1 MRCQTSRLTVGTS
14 RGLLAAVLIVVATTL
29 PGASSQA
36 ADQPSMAAVPRA
48 KCGPGAKPE
57 TAAQGRVPTSDYT
70 SGRAA
75 KGYLCNTVQVSH
87 VASTAGL
94 KVFRYVDKT
103 GRACAYYDSTQF
115 FPTDVFANLTKDG
128 LGVFVLDMS
137 NPAKPVKT
145 ANLVTPAMLTPHESL
160 QLNQKR
166 GLLVAVAG
174 NAVTEPGVV
183 DVYDLT
189 QDCRNPQLQS
199 SSPFGIL
206 GHESAMSP
214 DGLTFYASSTYG
226 GVVAAIDLTNPKV
239 PLLLWANPGA
249 VYHGMSVSD
258 DGKRLYAANVSVSNL
273 SLDVLDVSQIQARA
287 PAPQAPVISNLSWP
301 SVSIPQVPLPFTVN
315 KHPYLLEVD
324 EFNKPDGTVGAARI
338 IDIADDRKPFVT
350 SNIRLEVHVPAN
362 RTGTPQQTD
371 PGAPES
377 PYGGYTAHYCSI
389 PRRDNPGLAACS
401 FIGSGLR
408 IFDIRDPKRP
418 REVGYFNMPA
428 SNGSHAMSAPAW
440 DVEHDQVWYSDSNSG
455 FYAVQLTNGISRAL
469 RTSPTSSAPAGA
481 APPPAVP
488 AAGSPSTETLPTT
501 GSPAGVAALG
511 LLLLGATAVAVRVRP
526 GWTVRRSPTSSR

>member
-1 MRCQTSRLTVGTS
+1 MERSGSARRVRATAARSALATALLVLAVGF
-14 RGLLAAVLIVVATTL
+14 
-29 PGASSQA
+29 PGATSHA

-48 KCGPGAKPE
+48 HCGPGARPE
-57 TAAQGRVPTSDYT
+57 TAAQGRVPASDYT

-75 KGYLCNTVQVSH
+75 KGYMCNTALVGH

-115 FPTDVFANLTKDG
+115 FPTDALANLNKDG

-145 ANLVTPAMLTPHESL
+145 ANLTTPAMLTPHESL

-189 QDCRNPQLQS
+189 QDCRQPQLQS
-199 SSPFGIL
+199 STPFGVL
-206 GHESAMSP
+206 GHESAMAP

-226 GVVAAIDLTNPKV
+226 AMVAAIDLTNPKV
-239 PLLLWANPGA
+239 PLLLWADPGA
-249 VYHGMSVSD
+249 IYHGMSVSD
-258 DGKRLYAANVSVSNL
+258 DGKRLYAANDSVANL
-273 SLDVLDVSQIQARA
+273 SLDILDVSQIQARQ
-287 PAPQAPVISNLSWP
+287 PAPQAPVISNLNWAT
-301 SVSIPQVPLPFTVN
+301 VSIPQVPVPFTVD

-338 IDIADDRKPFVT
+338 IDIADDRKPFVAA
-350 SNIRLEVHVPAN
+350 NIRLEVHVPAN
-362 RTGTPQQTD
+362 RTGTSQQTD

-389 PRRDNPGLAACS
+389 PQRTNPGLAACS

-408 IFDIRDPKRP
+408 IFDIRDPKHP
-418 REVGYFNMPA
+418 REAGYFNMP
-428 SNGSHAMSAPAW
+428 SPKGSHAMSAPAW
-440 DVEHDQVWYSDSNSG
+440 DVDHDQVWYSDSNSG
-455 FYAVQLTNGISRAL
+455 FYAVKLTNGITAAL
-469 RTSPTSSAPAGA
+469 RNASPAAAHVPAQAVPPKAPPASAPAG
-481 APPPAVP
+481 
-488 AAGSPSTETLPTT
+488 SLPTT
-501 GSPAGVAALG
+501 GPSREVAGVAMV
-511 LLLLGATAVAVRVRP
+511 LLLGGLA
-526 GWTVRRSPTSSR
+526 VRRSRYMTAREKTRSA

>member
-1 MRCQTSRLTVGTS
+1 MTMRSRKTTGRWLLVGT
-14 RGLLAAVLIVVATTL
+14 LFALAAGFPA
-29 PGASSQA
+29 PASQA

-48 KCGPGAKPE
+48 HCGPGAKPE
-57 TAAQGRVPTSDYT
+57 TAAQGRVPASDYT

-75 KGYLCNTVQVSH
+75 KGYLCNTALVGH

-115 FPTDVFANLTKDG
+115 FPTDAFENLNKDG

-145 ANLVTPAMLTPHESL
+145 ANLTTPAMLTPHESL
-160 QLNQKR
+160 QLSQKR

-199 SSPFGIL
+199 STPFGVL

-226 GVVAAIDLTNPKV
+226 SVVAAVDLTDPKV
-239 PLLLWANPGA
+239 PLLLWANPG
-249 VYHGMSVSD
+249 VIYHGMSVSD
-258 DGKRLYAANVSVSNL
+258 DGKRLYAANDSVSNL
-273 SLDVLDVSQIQARA
+273 SLDILDVSQIQSRA
-287 PAPQAPVISNLSWP
+287 PAPQAPVISNLTWP
-301 SVSIPQVPLPFTVN
+301 SVSIPQVPVPFTVN

-362 RTGTPQQTD
+362 RTGTSQQTD

-377 PYGGYTAHYCSI
+377 PFGGYTAHYCSV

-408 IFDIRDPKRP
+408 IFDIRDPQHP

-428 SNGSHAMSAPAW
+428 ANGSHAMSAPAW
-440 DVEHDQVWYSDSNSG
+440 DVDHEQVWYSDSNSG
-455 FYAVQLTNGISRAL
+455 FYAVRLTNGIMAAL
-469 RTSPTSSAPAGA
+469 RPAA
-481 APPPAVP
+481 SPPARTPPDTRAPRNPGTAPV
-488 AAGSPSTETLPTT
+488 GSLPTT
-501 GSPAGVAALG
+501 GLPTGVAVVAM
-511 LLLLGATAVAVRVRP
+511 LLLSSGMAVA
-526 GWTVRRSPTSSR
+526 RSR

>member
-1 MRCQTSRLTVGTS
+1 
-14 RGLLAAVLIVVATTL
+14 
-29 PGASSQA
+29 
-36 ADQPSMAAVPRA
+36 
-48 KCGPGAKPE
+48 
-57 TAAQGRVPTSDYT
+57 
-70 SGRAA
+70 
-75 KGYLCNTVQVSH
+75 
-87 VASTAGL
+87 
-94 KVFRYVDKT
+94 
-103 GRACAYYDSTQF
+103 
-115 FPTDVFANLTKDG
+115 
-128 LGVFVLDMS
+128 
-137 NPAKPVKT
+137 
-145 ANLVTPAMLTPHESL
+145 
-160 QLNQKR
+160 
-166 GLLVAVAG
+166 
-174 NAVTEPGVV
+174 
-183 DVYDLT
+183 
-189 QDCRNPQLQS
+189 
-199 SSPFGIL
+199 
-206 GHESAMSP
+206 
-214 DGLTFYASSTYG
+214 
-226 GVVAAIDLTNPKV
+226 
-239 PLLLWANPGA
+239 
-249 VYHGMSVSD
+249 MSVSD

-501 GSPAGVAALG
+501 GSSAGVAALG